1 LGSNTTTNYRTVG
14 LDQSIREELDFKTNR
29 SDQSRDET
37 RLWRGTTSVEDE
49 NSRVQRNV
57 LYNVRVGLDSPYY
70 IHLSGSLRTT
80 KQTQEQRHQPITY
93 LTTESVDG
101 ASLTLEGIY
110 DIEGCDGL
118 SLGVFGIGD
127 SIADDAFKE
136 DLEDTS
142 GFFVDEAGDTFDTTT
157 TGETADSG
165 FRDSLCRQLEHVA
178 R

>member
-1 LGSNTTTNYRTVG
+1 MNWTSKQTIATTKQETR
-14 LDQSIREELDFKTNR
+14 Q
-29 SDQSRDET
+29 T
-37 RLWRGTTSVEDE
+37 RLWRGTTSAEDE
-49 NSRVQRNV
+49 NSMVQRNI
-57 LYNVRVGLDSPYY
+57 LYNVGVGVRLDSPYY

-118 SLGVFGIGD
+118 SLGVLGVGD

-142 GFFVDEAGDTFDTTT
+142 GFFVDETGDTFDTTT
-157 TGETADSG
+157 TSETADSG
-165 FRDSLCRQLEHVA
+165 FRDSLCK
-178 R
+178 